1 MYKVCFRSAARP
13 PDQQM
18 SRHESAVTRSGP
30 VSGQDL
36 DFKADG
42 RKLHLAERAGAASE
56 ALRRDI
62 ALLQRLRLIDYSLL
76 AGDSRGKSRPEA
88 RA

>member
-1 MYKVCFRSAARP
+1 
-13 PDQQM
+13 M

-42 RKLHLAERAGAASE
+42 RKLPDCYADPPAWRDRLQAE
-56 ALRRDI
+56 LD
-62 ALLQRLRLIDYSLL
+62 
-76 AGDSRGKSRPEA
+76 
-88 RA
+88 